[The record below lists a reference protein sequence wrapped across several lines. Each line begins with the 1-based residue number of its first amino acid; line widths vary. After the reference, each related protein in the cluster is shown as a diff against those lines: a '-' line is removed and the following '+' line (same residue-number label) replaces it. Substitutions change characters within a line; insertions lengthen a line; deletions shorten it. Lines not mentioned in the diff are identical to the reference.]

1 MIFSKWIVDEDA
13 EKLQPTMAT
22 TFHNIIGVEYSIEM
36 LTRQHKRPHR
46 WMTQDGMRVVSDSM
60 LDEAEIE
67 HTNTRSLTKSKLM
80 GAKDIGHDAASQS
93 MDPIFLEN
101 ARLQSKQQY

>member
-1 MIFSKWIVDEDA
+1 M
-13 EKLQPTMAT
+13 
-22 TFHNIIGVEYSIEM
+22 
-36 LTRQHKRPHR
+36 
-46 WMTQDGMRVVSDSM
+46 VSDSM